1 MLYYISLYEMNH
13 RPYILEFYIIDFFFS
28 LSLTLPF
35 IYILSFYSFAT
46 QNKIGF
52 SFFLSKKDF
61 SCYNDMTNI
70 SRLFLYI
77 QIMRND
83 ELVISSYYG
92 LVFFFLNRT
101 LKKLTSH
108 TLSIAI
114 IIISNQ
120 IINGIFIQP
129 YRIICFCFDLT
140 DKKE

>member
-1 MLYYISLYEMNH
+1 MSWL
-13 RPYILEFYIIDFFFS
+13 
-28 LSLTLPF
+28 
-35 IYILSFYSFAT
+35 
-46 QNKIGF
+46 
-52 SFFLSKKDF
+52 
-61 SCYNDMTNI
+61 
-70 SRLFLYI
+70 
-77 QIMRND
+77 
-83 ELVISSYYG
+83 LVHTMGWS
-92 LVFFFLNRT
+92 FFFLNRT